1 MLEMGDELAFII
13 YSTERH
19 VDAGTLSRIRSHAQ
33 QSVQD
38 QKWSRKA
45 KKKGQREA
53 SSSSAAAAAAAEH
66 DVKPDAAASVT
77 KQPEFL
83 QLIFDKKSGKE
94 VKRPTT
100 VRQRW
105 ARSVG
110 ARRKKGGNGNDNG
123 NDEGIERRVVK
134 RESHSLS
141 ASPGE
146 RPDPFAAFPVEIDER
161 FMDLF
166 QGYSGSWKWQN
177 QDHTYLFK
185 ETMWSP
191 VLAHSFLAIAN
202 HVWAQDEAR
211 SILHEDQTM
220 MHISQGLPQLDRLA
234 PEARSEMACALMW
247 SIIRLA
253 TMKVN
258 SGQLDAS
265 MMHLN
270 ALALIDREDW
280 EHGKFAPH
288 FQSAMAS
295 LLLANFHQAGKVKP
309 LLHMPF
315 GNMATNAV
323 DDVEADGYKVPDEA
337 LMLQWELSG
346 FVQPRVTDA
355 LLGLTALY
363 NICDD
368 ESGAADTSVPHMHS
382 GAKASQAVKIALRL
396 ARYSTPASSPADV
409 CYNWIAD
416 FQECVRLTGL
426 LWTWTFGR
434 KVLQNTEAIVST
446 QRHITATL
454 TPELLHNVMNKC
466 NSTHAMS
473 DLLVWMLIVCGSAT
487 SSIRGRQEYATLV
500 REILPRATSISYA
513 QIRLLGT
520 KLPWIELSSDDSPT
534 EHFWHLVVS
543 ASAVL
548 EVVDDALEEGKDCH
562 AAPPLLGYANLVSRS
577 RSSPEGEG

>member
-1 MLEMGDELAFII
+1 MGDDLAFIS

-38 QKWSRKA
+38 QKWSKKA
-45 KKKGQREA
+45 KKAKRDA
-53 SSSSAAAAAAAEH
+53 SENAA
-66 DVKPDAAASVT
+66 KDAANRPSR
-77 KQPEFL
+77 PEFL

-94 VKRPTT
+94 VKRPNTT
-100 VRQRW
+100 RNQSTK
-105 ARSVG
+105 SV
-110 ARRKKGGNGNDNG
+110 ARRKKAQ
-123 NDEGIERRVVK
+123 DEIERRVVK

-141 ASPGE
+141 ASPAE

-161 FMDLF
+161 FMNLF
-166 QGYSGSWKWQN
+166 YGYSRSWKWQN

-220 MHISQGLPQLDRLA
+220 MHISQQLPQLDRLA

-258 SGQLDAS
+258 SGQLDES

-280 EHGKFAPH
+280 EHSKFAPH
-288 FQSAMAS
+288 YQSAMAS

-315 GNMATNAV
+315 GSMATNAV
-323 DDVEADGYKVPDEA
+323 DDVEADGYEVPDAA
-337 LMLQWELSG
+337 LMLQWEISG
-346 FVQPRVTDA
+346 FVPPRVTDA

-363 NICDD
+363 NICGA
-368 ESGAADTSVPHMHS
+368 ESGTKDESVPHMHS
-382 GAKASQAVKIALRL
+382 GQKASQAVKIALRL
-396 ARYSTPASSPADV
+396 ARYSTPASSPADAG
-409 CYNWIAD
+409 YDWIAD

-446 QRHITATL
+446 QKHISATL
-454 TPELLHNVMNKC
+454 TPALLRKVLDECGNTK
-466 NSTHAMS
+466 AMS

-487 SSIRGRQEYATLV
+487 SSIRGRQEYANLV
-500 REILPRATSISYA
+500 RAILPGATNTSYG

-520 KLPWIELSSDDSPT
+520 KLPWIELSSDSPT
-534 EHFWHLVVS
+534 EDFWHLVCSESSV
-543 ASAVL
+543 V
-548 EVVDDALEEGKDCH
+548 EVDDTPEEDSN
-562 AAPPLLGYANLVSRS
+562 AAPPLLGYATLVSRS
-577 RSSPEGEG
+577 RNSPPENG